1 MDAFSFSIP
10 HALNRRCSLNVLPAL
25 WNIESSGL
33 VLLLWLKKLRQ
44 VIECFRVFLFPP
56 ARQGWW
62 HAAPNSVGRTTEMLH
77 IIPEPGLEQAG
88 EGEDIHLPA
97 DIAGSHHRPDGHVKG
112 QRLYSHI
119 SLSMVIR
126 SGGRLMHLMLIK
138 KMSDRNNITW
148 WLA

>member
-1 MDAFSFSIP
+1 
-10 HALNRRCSLNVLPAL
+10 
-25 WNIESSGL
+25 
-33 VLLLWLKKLRQ
+33 
-44 VIECFRVFLFPP
+44 
-56 ARQGWW
+56 
-62 HAAPNSVGRTTEMLH
+62 MLH

-97 DIAGSHHRPDGHVKG
+97 DIAGSHHRPEGRVKG

-148 WLA
+148 